1 MKGVGAASKV
11 RNLVRVTGLVQGVGF
26 RPTVYRIALGLR
38 LTGFV
43 WNDAAGVGVEIE
55 GPEEK
60 VGKFVPELRRECPPL
75 ARIDTVTVK
84 EIPVAGDASFRIEES
99 REGRVTT
106 AITPDAATCEACALD
121 MFTPGN
127 RRHRYAFTNCT
138 HCGPR
143 FTITRHLPYDRPQTS
158 MAKFEMCPECLE
170 EYRDP
175 LDRRFHAQPNACPK
189 CGPRLFLWTSAG
201 EPVETE
207 DPIEAAVKLIR
218 EGKIL
223 AVKGLG
229 GFHLVCDAENAEAV
243 VRLRT
248 RKRRDE
254 KPLAVMMANIASA
267 RRYVTLSDEEEKVLT
282 SIARPIVLAK
292 KTPECDEKLAGIAP
306 GLSELGVMLP
316 YTPVHLLLFHE
327 AAGRPDGVEWLQKA
341 IVPMTL
347 VMTSANPG
355 GEPLVIGNRE
365 ALRRL
370 GSIADHILANDR
382 EILIRCDD
390 SVVRV
395 VAGAPRMVRR
405 ARGYTPLAV
414 PLKLSGPSVLAT
426 GPGLKVTACLTR
438 GNEAFLSQHIG
449 DLANAA
455 SCRALELA
463 VEHLE
468 EVLEIRP
475 EAVAHDMHP
484 DFFSTRLAGEVAEK
498 RGIPS
503 YSVQHH
509 RAHVAAVMA
518 EYGITGP
525 ARGIALDGVG
535 LGTDGEAWGGEML
548 DLGPTGFRRTSHL
561 APLALP
567 GGDRAAREPWRMAA
581 SVLEALGRGD
591 EIERRFDG
599 IRGAGMIRSLIRN
612 TRLTGSTTAMGR
624 YFDAASSLLGLCHVQ
639 HDEATAAMRLESAAE
654 GAVPHDIGQKWEI
667 LPDGTLSLLP
677 LMNEIADR
685 PHDPESVRQAS
696 ADFHEVLARAL
707 AAWIEAHS
715 EPGDTRPLLLSGGCF
730 LNRRLSSRLITLL
743 EDAGIRPLLGSK
755 VPPGDGGVA
764 LGEAWCCALAIREA
778 GLENLGPGDTPEFHR
793 Q

>member
-1 MKGVGAASKV
+1 
-11 RNLVRVTGLVQGVGF
+11 
-26 RPTVYRIALGLR
+26 P
-38 LTGFV
+38 
-43 WNDAAGVGVEIE
+43 AAG
-55 GPEEK
+55 
-60 VGKFVPELRRECPPL
+60 
-75 ARIDTVTVK
+75 DT
-84 EIPVAGDASFRIEES
+84 SFRIEES

-106 AITPDAATCEACALD
+106 AITPDAATCVECARD

-127 RRHRYAFTNCT
+127 RRYRYAFTNCT

-158 MAKFEMCPECLE
+158 MANFEMCPECLE

-189 CGPRLFLWTSAG
+189 CGPRLFLWTSEG
-201 EPVETE
+201 EPVESA
-207 DPIEAAVKLIR
+207 DPIETAVKLIR
-218 EGKIL
+218 EGKIV

-229 GFHLVCDAENAEAV
+229 GFHLVCDAENREAV
-243 VRLRT
+243 ARLRA

-254 KPLAVMMANIASA
+254 KPLAVMMANVASA
-267 RRYVTLSDEEEKVLT
+267 RRYVTLSPEEEKVLT

-292 KTPECDEKLAGIAP
+292 KTPECDERLPGVAP

-341 IVPMTL
+341 VVPMTL

-449 DLANAA
+449 DLANAS

-468 EVLEIRP
+468 EVLEISP
-475 EAVAHDMHP
+475 KAVAHDMHP
-484 DFFSTRLAGEVAEK
+484 DFFSTRLAREVSSG

-509 RAHVAAVMA
+509 RAHIGAVMA

-548 DLGPTGFRRTSHL
+548 DLGAAGFVRTSHL
-561 APLALP
+561 EPLALP

-581 SVLEALGRGD
+581 SVLESLGRGD
-591 EIERRFDG
+591 EIERRFEG
-599 IRGAGMIRSLIRN
+599 IRGASMIRSLIRN
-612 TRLTGSTTAMGR
+612 SRLTGTTTAMGR
-624 YFDAASSLLGLCHVQ
+624 YFDAASSLLGLCHAQ

-654 GAVPHDIGQKWEI
+654 GAAPRDLGTKWEI

-685 PHDPESVRQAS
+685 PHDPDSVRQAS
-696 ADFHEVLARAL
+696 ADFHEGLARAL
-707 AAWIEAHS
+707 TAWIEAHS
-715 EPGDTRPLLLSGGCF
+715 VPGDRRPLLLSGGCF
-730 LNRRLSSRLITLL
+730 LNRRLSTRLIALL
-743 EDAGIRPLLGSK
+743 EKAGIRPLLGSK

-764 LGEAWCCALAIREA
+764 LGEAWCCGLAIREFGIE
-778 GLENLGPGDTPEFHR
+778 GLPPGDTPDFGR
-793 Q
+793 QQRFN